1 MPHLF
6 GTDGIRGLA
15 NTPPLTPQE
24 VLRVGHAAGVWF
36 RRQAG
41 RGGAVLVGRDTRRS
55 GPMLEAALVA
65 GLASA
70 GVDAW
75 LGGVLPTPAIS
86 FLAGKL
92 QAIGGAVV
100 SASHNPAED
109 NGIKFFRADGGKLS
123 EQDEEAIE
131 TLLADDPVP
140 VQSSFSGVGVGKV
153 SALAGL
159 ETMYLERAV
168 SMFPGDRPLTGL
180 RVVCDCADGSASRTT
195 PAALRRLGAQ
205 VKAIHCRPD
214 GANINRGCGSLHF
227 DVVARAVKAWPGSL
241 GLTHDG
247 DADRVLMCDEQGE
260 LVDGDR
266 MLGLLARDLAERG
279 ELPGRRVVG
288 TIMANAGLEEALEPL
303 GVGLERTQVG
313 DRCVA
318 DRMRELGAVLG
329 GEPSGHLILSRQG
342 PTGDG
347 LSTALAVLRV
357 VRARQATLSELA
369 SLVHLYPVYHGAV
382 RVGRKPPLA
391 ELATVATAIESARR
405 GVAPRGRVVVR
416 YSGTEPVARVL
427 VEGPEEGLVR
437 ALGTAIV
444 GALRE
449 SIGA

>member
-36 RRQAG
+36 RERAG
-41 RGGAVLVGRDTRRS
+41 QGGGVLVGRDTRRS

-75 LGGVLPTPAIS
+75 LCGVLPTPAIS

-123 EQDEEAIE
+123 ERDEEAIE
-131 TLLADDPVP
+131 ALLAGDPVP
-140 VQSSFSGVGVGKV
+140 VQSRFSGVGVGKV
-153 SALAGL
+153 LARKGL
-159 ETMYLERAV
+159 EALYLERAV
-168 SMFPGDRPLTGL
+168 SSFPGDRPLRGL

-205 VKAIHCRPD
+205 VKALHCRPD
-214 GANINRGCGSLHF
+214 GANINRDCGSLHF
-227 DVVARAVKAWPGSL
+227 DVVARAVKAWPGS
-241 GLTHDG
+241 DG
-247 DADRVLMCDEQGE
+247 KTAQGWGE

-347 LSTALAVLRV
+347 LLTALAVLRV

-369 SLVHLYPVYHGAV
+369 SLVRLYPVYHGAV

-391 ELATVATAIESARR
+391 ELATVATAIESARL